1 MQPQVVHEAEV
12 HRQHIRLKI
21 PISVEIDGTAFTVD
35 DWSMGGFGIMSEMT
49 SRQPGERF
57 AVKLMFPFEDFDVT
71 LRLDCQMVYIL
82 EDNTR
87 FGCRFLG
94 LSQGQLA
101 LFRYLVDAY
110 LSGEIVS
117 GGDILAIAGR
127 DNTAASASAAPAS
140 IPMPRRRPG
149 DGGSS
154 ASSATARSASPAS
167 GSSRPVG
174 LGVQERFFTVR
185 AESAVIHTPIVPAA
199 GARPRHH
206 GAADPADPVEPRAPR
221 WRASRPMTGG
231 SCGSRARATASTY
244 EWLVQPGQF
253 AEQGEEMALL
263 VAADQPLL
271 VRAQVAFDKATGLG
285 QGDLAL
291 IDVPGRRADA
301 WPGRADRFQPEP
313 AARRRYRRNRAQ
325 PTASPRGH
333 PPGPALRVRGSG
345 LDGGREP
352 PPAAARQP

>member
-12 HRQHIRLKI
+12 HRQHVRLKI

-57 AVKLMFPFEDFDVT
+57 PVKLMFPFEDFDVT

-82 EDNTR
+82 EDNSR

-117 GGDILAIAGR
+117 GGDLLALAGR
-127 DNTAASASAAPAS
+127 DNTAAV
-140 IPMPRRRPG
+140 RE
-149 DGGSS
+149 
-154 ASSATARSASPAS
+154 RSAGFNPYAEEETW
-167 GSSRPVG
+167 GRRIKRIVGYGALALAGIGLVAALG

-185 AESAVIHTPIVPAA
+185 AENAMIHTPLY
-199 GARPRHH
+199 RL
-206 GAADPADPVEPRAPR
+206 RAPAPGIMSPLNFPTLLTPGTPIAR
-221 WRASRPMTGG
+221 IETTDGRFLRVDSPCDCTLVGWRVA
-231 SCGSRARATASTY
+231 AN
-244 EWLVQPGQF
+244 QF
-253 AEQGEEMALL
+253 AEQGEEIALL
-263 VAADQPLL
+263 AAANQPLL
-271 VRAQVAFDKATGLG
+271 VRAQVAFDKATQLD

-291 IDVPGRRADA
+291 IEVPGRTGQMRGQVESIDFGQVMWRGDGDMGLESNRRLAVVTIRPDQPFEFEDLGSMVA
-301 WPGRADRFQPEP
+301 VRFP
-313 AARRRYRRNRAQ
+313 
-325 PTASPRGH
+325 
-333 PPGPALRVRGSG
+333 
-345 LDGGREP
+345 
-352 PPAAARQP
+352 

>member
-12 HRQHIRLKI
+12 HRQHVRLKI

-35 DWSMGGFGIMSEMT
+35 DWSMGGFGIMADVT

-57 AVKLMFPFEDFDVT
+57 AVKLVFPFEDFDVT

-87 FGCRFLG
+87 FGCRFLA

-127 DNTAASASAAPAS
+127 DSAATIREREGRYDRFGEA
-140 IPMPRRRPG
+140 
-149 DGGSS
+149 DGWGQRLKRFTGYTILTL
-154 ASSATARSASPAS
+154 A
-167 GSSRPVG
+167 GIGLIGLVG
-174 LGVQERFFTVR
+174 FGIQERFFTVQ
-185 AESAVIHTPIVPAA
+185 AENAVIETPVVRLRAPAA
-199 GARPRHH
+199 GIMTPLILPNLLAPGTPVARIETM
-206 GAADPADPVEPRAPR
+206 D
-221 WRASRPMTGG
+221 G
-231 SCGSRARATASTY
+231 SFVRIESPCDCVLY
-244 EWLVQPGQF
+244 EWLVTPGQF
-253 AEQGEEMALL
+253 SEQGEEVALL

-271 VRAQVAFDKATGLG
+271 VRAQVPFEQAMQLE

-291 IDVPGRRADA
+291 IDVPGR
-301 WPGRADRFQPEP
+301 PEQMRGQIERIDYRPSLRGGATTVGP
-313 AARRRYRRNRAQ
+313 APQRRYAQ
-325 PTASPRGH
+325 VVIRPDQPFEFEDLGSMVG
-333 PPGPALRVRGSG
+333 VRF
-345 LDGGREP
+345 P
-352 PPAAARQP
+352 

>member
-21 PISVEIDGTAFTVD
+21 PIGVDIDGTAFTVD
-35 DWSMGGFGIMSEMT
+35 DWSMGGFGIQSEIT

-57 AVKLMFPFEDFDVT
+57 AVKLVFPFEEFDVT

-117 GGDILAIAGR
+117 GGDILAVAGR
-127 DNTAASASAAPAS
+127 DNAAAIRERGTGFNAYAEEDSWG
-140 IPMPRRRPG
+140 RRLKRIAG
-149 DGGSS
+149 YSLLGL
-154 ASSATARSASPAS
+154 A
-167 GSSRPVG
+167 G
-174 LGVQERFFTVR
+174 LGLVVALVLGIQERFFTVR
-185 AESAVIHTPIVPAA
+185 AETAVIETPVV
-199 GARPRHH
+199 RL
-206 GAADPADPVEPRAPR
+206 RAP
-221 WRASRPMTGG
+221 APGIMAPLILPNLLAPGTPV
-231 SCGSRARATASTY
+231 ARIETADGRFVRIESPCDCVLY
-244 EWLVQPGQF
+244 EWLIQPGQF
-253 AEQGEEMALL
+253 AEQGEEVALL

-271 VRAQVAFDKATGLG
+271 VRAQVAFDRATRLT

-291 IDVPGRRADA
+291 IDVPGRPGQMRGQIERIDFRPSLRRADA
-301 WPGRADRFQPEP
+301 GFAVESGRRFATVVIRPDQPFEFEDLGSLV
-313 AARRRYRRNRAQ
+313 A
-325 PTASPRGH
+325 
-333 PPGPALRVRGSG
+333 VRF
-345 LDGGREP
+345 P
-352 PPAAARQP
+352 

>member
-12 HRQHIRLKI
+12 HRQHVRLKI

-57 AVKLMFPFEDFDVT
+57 TVKLMFPFEDFDVT

-127 DNTAASASAAPAS
+127 DNTATVRERTAGFNPYAEEATWG
-140 IPMPRRRPG
+140 RRIKRI
-149 DGGSS
+149 
-154 ASSATARSASPAS
+154 
-167 GSSRPVG
+167 VG
-174 LGVQERFFTVR
+174 YGALALAGIGLLAVLGISVQERFFTIK
-185 AESAVIHTPIVPAA
+185 AESAVIHTPMYRLRAPAPGIMSPLA
-199 GARPRHH
+199 LPTLLTPGTPVARIETTDGSFLRIDSPCDCIH
-206 GAADPADPVEPRAPR
+206 ATWLVEPN
-221 WRASRPMTGG
+221 
-231 SCGSRARATASTY
+231 
-244 EWLVQPGQF
+244 QF
-253 AEQGEEMALL
+253 AEQGEEIALL
-263 VAADQPLL
+263 VAANQPLL

-291 IDVPGRRADA
+291 IDVPGRDGQMRGQVESVDFAQGLRRIENTA
-301 WPGRADRFQPEP
+301 GLEPDRRMALVVIRPDQPFEFEDLGSMV
-313 AARRRYRRNRAQ
+313 A
-325 PTASPRGH
+325 
-333 PPGPALRVRGSG
+333 VRF
-345 LDGGREP
+345 P
-352 PPAAARQP
+352 

>member
-21 PISVEIDGTAFTVD
+21 PIAVEIDGTAFTVD
-35 DWSMGGFGIMSEMT
+35 DWSMGGFGILSEMT

-57 AVKLMFPFEDFDVT
+57 PVKLVFPFEDFDVT

-127 DNTAASASAAPAS
+127 DNAAA
-140 IPMPRRRPG
+140 IRE
-149 DGGSS
+149 
-154 ASSATARSASPAS
+154 RSAGFNPYAEEESWGRRLKRVAGYS
-167 GSSRPVG
+167 LLTIAGLGLLALVG

-185 AESAVIHTPIVPAA
+185 AETAIIETPVF
-199 GARPRHH
+199 RL
-206 GAADPADPVEPRAPR
+206 RAP
-221 WRASRPMTGG
+221 APGIMTPLILPNLLAPGTPV
-231 SCGSRARATASTY
+231 ARIETADGQFMRIESPCDCVLY

-253 AEQGEEMALL
+253 AEQGEEVALL

-271 VRAQVAFDKATGLG
+271 VRAQVEFDKAMRLS

-291 IDVPGRRADA
+291 IDVPGRDQMRGQIERIDFRPSLRRAEDGFA
-301 WPGRADRFQPEP
+301 
-313 AARRRYRRNRAQ
+313 AQ
-325 PTASPRGH
+325 PTRRFATVVIRPDQ
-333 PPGPALRVRGSG
+333 PFEFEDLGSMVAI
-345 LDGGREP
+345 RFP
-352 PPAAARQP
+352 

>member
-1 MQPQVVHEAEV
+1 MQPQVVHETEV

-57 AVKLMFPFEDFDVT
+57 PVKLLFPFEDFDVT

-127 DNTAASASAAPAS
+127 DNTATV
-140 IPMPRRRPG
+140 RE
-149 DGGSS
+149 
-154 ASSATARSASPAS
+154 RSAGFNPYAEEETT
-167 GSSRPVG
+167 GRRVRRIVG
-174 LGVQERFFTVR
+174 YAALALAGIGLIALVGFGFQERFVTVR
-185 AESAVIHTPIVPAA
+185 AESAVIHTPMY
-199 GARPRHH
+199 RL
-206 GAADPADPVEPRAPR
+206 RAP
-221 WRASRPMTGG
+221 APGIMSPLNMPNLLAPGTPV
-231 SCGSRARATASTY
+231 ARIETSDGRFLRIESPCDCVHF
-244 EWLVQPGQF
+244 EWLVAPGQF
-253 AEQGEEMALL
+253 AEQGEEIALL

-271 VRAQVAFDKATGLG
+271 VRAQVDFEQATRLSP
-285 QGDLAL
+285 GDLAV
-291 IDVPGRRADA
+291 IDVPGRSGQMRGQVERVDFSPSLRRIDGPVGLEPTRRSALVVIRPDQPFEFEDLGSMVA
-301 WPGRADRFQPEP
+301 VRFP
-313 AARRRYRRNRAQ
+313 
-325 PTASPRGH
+325 
-333 PPGPALRVRGSG
+333 
-345 LDGGREP
+345 
-352 PPAAARQP
+352 

>member
-35 DWSMGGFGIMSEMT
+35 DWSMGGFGIQSEIT

-57 AVKLMFPFEDFDVT
+57 AVKLVFPFEDFDVT

-117 GGDILAIAGR
+117 GGDILAVAGR
-127 DNTAASASAAPAS
+127 DNSAAIRERGAGFNPYAEEDS
-140 IPMPRRRPG
+140 WGRRLKRIAG
-149 DGGSS
+149 YSLLGVVGLGLVV
-154 ASSATARSASPAS
+154 A
-167 GSSRPVG
+167 VG

-185 AESAVIHTPIVPAA
+185 AETAVIETPVV
-199 GARPRHH
+199 RL
-206 GAADPADPVEPRAPR
+206 RAP
-221 WRASRPMTGG
+221 APGIMAPLILPNLLAPGTPVAGIE
-231 SCGSRARATASTY
+231 TADGRFVRIESPCDCVLY
-244 EWLVQPGQF
+244 EWLIQPGQF
-253 AEQGEEMALL
+253 AEQGEEVAIL

-271 VRAQVAFDKATGLG
+271 VRAQVDFDKASRLS

-291 IDVPGRRADA
+291 IDVPGRPEQMRGQIERIDFRPSLRRADQGFGIE
-301 WPGRADRFQPEP
+301 PGRRVATVVIRPDQPFEFED
-313 AARRRYRRNRAQ
+313 
-325 PTASPRGH
+325 
-333 PPGPALRVRGSG
+333 LGSMVAVTF
-345 LDGGREP
+345 P
-352 PPAAARQP
+352 

>member
-57 AVKLMFPFEDFDVT
+57 PVKLMFPFEDFDVT

-127 DNTAASASAAPAS
+127 DN
-140 IPMPRRRPG
+140 
-149 DGGSS
+149 
-154 ASSATARSASPAS
+154 SATVRERMAGFNPYAEEETAGR
-167 GSSRPVG
+167 RIKRVVG
-174 LGVQERFFTVR
+174 YGALAAAGIGLIALVALGVHERFFTVR
-185 AESAVIHTPIVPAA
+185 AEAAQIHTPMYRLRSPAPGIMTPLNMPTLLA
-199 GARPRHH
+199 PGTPVARIETTDGRFLRIESPCDCVH
-206 GAADPADPVEPRAPR
+206 A
-221 WRASRPMTGG
+221 
-231 SCGSRARATASTY
+231 
-244 EWLVQPGQF
+244 EWLVAPGQF
-253 AEQGEEMALL
+253 ADQGEEVALL

-271 VRAQVAFDKATGLG
+271 VRAQVPFDQARRLSE
-285 QGDLAL
+285 GDLAL
-291 IDVPGRRADA
+291 IEVPGRAAQMRGQVERIDFSTTL
-301 WPGRADRFQPEP
+301 GRIEGTSAIEPDRRSAVVVIRPDQPFEFEDLGSMV
-313 AARRRYRRNRAQ
+313 A
-325 PTASPRGH
+325 
-333 PPGPALRVRGSG
+333 VRF
-345 LDGGREP
+345 P
-352 PPAAARQP
+352 